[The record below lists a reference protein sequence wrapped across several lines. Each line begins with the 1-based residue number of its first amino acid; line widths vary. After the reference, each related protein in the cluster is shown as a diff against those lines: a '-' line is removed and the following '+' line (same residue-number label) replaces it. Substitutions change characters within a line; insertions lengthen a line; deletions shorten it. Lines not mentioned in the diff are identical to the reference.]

1 MEKWKK
7 AHASDVEH
15 WFDTLGDFEA
25 LNSLATIHFNNPGWC
40 FPALH
45 DKHFFMK
52 AKELDQKFD
61 NGDDI
66 LDLSGAKRV
75 TQNLIRVDVD
85 FPVWMFELL
94 DKEANRIGVTRQ
106 SIIKVWLAERLE
118 QLSANKA
125 LHRTSR

>member
-1 MEKWKK
+1 
-7 AHASDVEH
+7 
-15 WFDTLGDFEA
+15 
-25 LNSLATIHFNNPGWC
+25 
-40 FPALH
+40 
-45 DKHFFMK
+45 MK